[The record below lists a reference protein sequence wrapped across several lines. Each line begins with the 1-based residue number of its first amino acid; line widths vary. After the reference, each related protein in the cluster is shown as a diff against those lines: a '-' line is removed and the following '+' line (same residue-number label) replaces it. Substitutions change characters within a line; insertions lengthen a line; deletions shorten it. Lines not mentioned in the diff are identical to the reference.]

1 MMKLLHAVKEYIDR
15 HYETPKGLIGTY
27 IVEKMVRQHKPET
40 EWTIGQLELE
50 EQDKVLELGCGAGYA
65 IQMITGKYGVRE
77 IVGLDLSSTAIRSAA
92 ARNQKEINNK
102 RARLVQANF
111 NNLPFSDDTFTK
123 LYSIQT
129 IYFWSEVDTI
139 ISEIY
144 RVLRPGGLV
153 VITFS
158 NGKDNET
165 WESVKE
171 VSENQVM
178 PLMMNTGF
186 KNVSLVRG
194 PDSRGFHTVSIKG
207 TKL

>member
-1 MMKLLHAVKEYIDR
+1 MKLLHSVKEYIDQ
-15 HYETPKGLIGTY
+15 HYHTPKGLIGTY

-40 EWTIGQLELE
+40 EWTIGQLELQ

-65 IQMITGKYGVRE
+65 IQMITRKYSVQE
-77 IVGLDLSSTAIRSAA
+77 IVGLDLSSTAIRSAEI
-92 ARNQKEINNK
+92 RNKKEINNNITK
-102 RARLVQANF
+102 LVQGNF
-111 NNLPFSDDTFTK
+111 INLPFNDDMFTK

-144 RVLRPGGLV
+144 RVLKSDGLV

-158 NGKDNET
+158 NGKGNES

-178 PLMMNTGF
+178 PFMLDKGF
-186 KNVSLVRG
+186 KNVSLERG

-207 TKL
+207 IKE

>member
-1 MMKLLHAVKEYIDR
+1 MKLLHSVKEYIDQ
-15 HYETPKGLIGTY
+15 HYHIPKGLIGTY

-40 EWTIGQLELE
+40 EWTIGQLELQ

-65 IQMITGKYGVRE
+65 IQMITGTYRVQE

-92 ARNQKEINNK
+92 ARNKKEINNK
-102 RARLVQANF
+102 RAKLVQANF
-111 NNLPFSDDTFTK
+111 NKLPFSNDMFTK
-123 LYSIQT
+123 LYTIQT
-129 IYFWSEVDTI
+129 IYFWSEVNTI

-144 RVLRPGGLV
+144 RVLKPGGLV

-178 PLMMNTGF
+178 PFMIDIGF
-186 KNVSLVRG
+186 EKVSLVGG

-207 TKL
+207 VKV